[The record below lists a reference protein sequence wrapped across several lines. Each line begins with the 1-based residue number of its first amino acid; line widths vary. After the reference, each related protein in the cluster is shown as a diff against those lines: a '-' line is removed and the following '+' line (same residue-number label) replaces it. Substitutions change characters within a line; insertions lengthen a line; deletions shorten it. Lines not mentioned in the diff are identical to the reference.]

1 MDLDYYEVRS
11 SIIHENKY
19 SYRNEGIMDQL
30 KEELDKQEI
39 LKALEQG
46 FINQNNEN
54 EDEDQN
60 NENEDEDGNSL
71 NEDESINDSF
81 LSFDF
86 VNKPFPNDLGIR
98 ENYPNYPLG
107 SFGNEVSKIPSQSDN
122 NTLTDTDTFIKKKRK
137 SRRKNDNEYL
147 RKDNIKEKI
156 KRRFFNIYLIN
167 KLEALRKKIKFKNYF
182 CKFPPLFA
190 KDVHINRN
198 KAILNLTLREIF
210 EKEDL
215 YNNYKNKNGLKNY
228 KHNLIVVQAKEIK
241 EDEEFKEI
249 LNKTFYELYK
259 EYLDDFKIEEN
270 KNLKNKRE
278 NDNYIETY
286 NNLMDNLME
295 FFKYSQ

>member
-39 LKALEQG
+39 LKALEQD
-46 FINQNNEN
+46 FIYQNNEN

-60 NENEDEDGNSL
+60 NENEDEDGSSL
-71 NEDESINDSF
+71 NEDELIKDSF
-81 LSFDF
+81 LSFDI
-86 VNKPFPNDLGIR
+86 VNILFPNDLRIG

-107 SFGNEVSKIPSQSDN
+107 SIGNEVSKIPSQSDN
-122 NTLTDTDTFIKKKRK
+122 NTLKDTDTFTKKKRK

-182 CKFPPLFA
+182 CKFPSFFA
-190 KDVHINRN
+190 KDVHRNRN
-198 KAILNLTLREIF
+198 KAILTLTLREIF
-210 EKEDL
+210 EKEEL
-215 YNNYKNKNGLKNY
+215 YNYENENGLKNY
-228 KHNLIVVQAKEIK
+228 KHNLIIVQTKEIK
-241 EDEEFKEI
+241 EDEEFKKI

-295 FFKYSQ
+295 FFK

>member
-270 KNLKNKRE
+270 KNLKNKRK

>member
-1 MDLDYYEVRS
+1 MDLDYNEVRS

-39 LKALEQG
+39 LKALEQD
-46 FINQNNEN
+46 FIYQNNEN
-54 EDEDQN
+54 GDEDQN
-60 NENEDEDGNSL
+60 NENEDEDGSSL
-71 NEDESINDSF
+71 NEDELIKDSF
-81 LSFDF
+81 LSFDI
-86 VNKPFPNDLGIR
+86 VNILFPNDLGIG

-107 SFGNEVSKIPSQSDN
+107 SIGNEVSKIPSQSDN
-122 NTLTDTDTFIKKKRK
+122 NTLKDTDTFTKKKRK

-182 CKFPPLFA
+182 CKFPSFFA
-190 KDVHINRN
+190 KDVHRNRN
-198 KAILNLTLREIF
+198 KAILTLTLREIF
-210 EKEDL
+210 EKEEL
-215 YNNYKNKNGLKNY
+215 YNYENKNGLKKY
-228 KHNLIVVQAKEIK
+228 KHNLIIVQTKEIK
-241 EDEEFKEI
+241 ENEEFKKI

-295 FFKYSQ
+295 FFK